1 MRLEWGE
8 RRERCCKHG
17 SGPDHMEP
25 PTTNT
30 SKYFVSYQESNETHY
45 KVLLENKYTN
55 LPFEELTLIVV

>member
-1 MRLEWGE
+1 
-8 RRERCCKHG
+8 
-17 SGPDHMEP
+17 MEP